1 MIGVSTD
8 YRQQLIAG
16 NRNWVISVPV
26 FLSGN
31 NTNTPDFTLTNAEIW
46 DNGIAL
52 DEAISSDSSFDLGAA
67 IVGSLK
73 VVIDNISGNFSSYD
87 FYGAKLTLW
96 LGVEGDEDNGTQ
108 RMYRIGF
115 FVVDTPSYNGSLITL
130 NCLDNMTWFDV
141 PFDSVTGITY
151 PANAGTVVQKICDTV
166 GVTLG
171 TPTFPNYSNIHT
183 KVLAKPEQQLNCREM
198 LQYIAQMCCCYCKI
212 NTSGQLVLAWYDKN
226 AILNLHDYDGGSFST
241 TTTPY
246 SDGDDVDGLHFNP
259 WNIGTLYDG
268 GTFDELRDRAFIS
281 QNYECD
287 VSTDDVVITG
297 VRVRNNTTKDATKAY
312 DELWVDSTLEPPIGT
327 HERYILVIDNNP
339 LITKAKAGY
348 IANIIGNTLA
358 GLPIRGF
365 SATSL
370 ADFSYETGDMATV
383 VDFRGNRYYTWITH
397 FTFTTNN
404 SERFSCG
411 VESIKKRS
419 EQRFSGTVKTLA
431 EANQNA
437 EDKLSAYD
445 TAVKA
450 LNDLGNNA
458 INFTEYIYPTTATV
472 VGQSRTVYRYNGN
485 SRTGT
490 ASSPKFPYSTAVFK
504 ITGDGVFVALAANGD
519 IAADGTCTFSNGY
532 DANSGTAI
540 LNTLYAKGVSCSS
553 VKSGRLS
560 LGGSDE
566 GIYKNGE
573 LYMYGSDNTEIGHW
587 TRGGIS
593 VKTGT
598 ITLGGKGA
606 INDNKDGVYIGSDGL
621 ELGKGKFKVTD
632 EGQLTAKS
640 GYIGDG
646 SSGWT
651 IGNTEIYNNV
661 TDLSDTTHNGT
672 YVGVSGIKNRN
683 GTNEVK
689 ITDGGITANS
699 GQIAQWNINSTG
711 LYSSDAWV
719 EPSKISCGEHGATL
733 VRMQGRTSEGDNSGY
748 LSVEVNKNNDYVHVH
763 TDDITK
769 KSSGGSD
776 AVVWHSQLNQSD
788 KRLKK
793 KIRKLSL
800 KESLAFI
807 KGLIPKEYTFKK
819 EDGRRYGFIAQEVE
833 PLLDDGFA
841 TVYEGGDSFKH
852 LHYDDIIA
860 PLVKVVQS
868 QQTEIELLKQELTEL
883 KARIK

>member
-348 IANIIGNTLA
+348 IANLIGNTLA

-437 EDKLSAYD
+437 ESILTAYD
-445 TAVKA
+445 NAVKA
-450 LNDLGNNA
+450 MDALAQNA
-458 INFTEYIYPTTATV
+458 IGYHEYIYTSGGSKTM
-472 VGQSRTVYRYNGN
+472 YRYNG
-485 SRTGT
+485 SQRTGT
-490 ASSPKFPYSTAVFK
+490 DADPKFPYSTAVFK
-504 ITGDGVFVALAANGD
+504 ISGDGVFVALAANGD

-540 LNTLYAKGVSCSS
+540 LNLIYAQGLNAGWITAGTIDTARLNVSGIVNGINSGTTTINGGQITTDTIDTSQLKANAITTEKINANAVTSGKISVNNLQAVSS
-553 VKSGRLS
+553 KMGTVNV
-560 LGGSDE
+560 GGDDN
-566 GIYKNGE
+566 GNGE
-573 LYMYGSDNTEIGHW
+573 LHVQNASSQDVIVLKNDGFHSYYEGNTSKGYTEINAGHVLIE
-587 TRGGIS
+587 TDSNNYFKVVEKGNSGHY
-593 VKTGT
+593 V
-598 ITLGGKGA
+598 TLGEHIA
-606 INDNKDGVYIGSDGL
+606 
-621 ELGKGKFKVTD
+621 
-632 EGQLTAKS
+632 
-640 GYIGDG
+640 
-646 SSGWT
+646 
-651 IGNTEIYNNV
+651 
-661 TDLSDTTHNGT
+661 
-672 YVGVSGIKNRN
+672 VS
-683 GTNEVK
+683 
-689 ITDGGITANS
+689 
-699 GQIAQWNINSTG
+699 
-711 LYSSDAWV
+711 
-719 EPSKISCGEHGATL
+719 
-733 VRMQGRTSEGDNSGY
+733 RTSREFYCEEDIEYLGWAVYDAKQEHSDRNIKKNIEDIPVEKSRELIRGARPRYYEFKETLEEG
-748 LSVEVNKNNDYVHVH
+748 
-763 TDDITK
+763 
-769 KSSGGSD
+769 
-776 AVVWHSQLNQSD
+776 
-788 KRLKK
+788 
-793 KIRKLSL
+793 IRC
-800 KESLAFI
+800 
-807 KGLIPKEYTFKK
+807 
-819 EDGRRYGFIAQEVE
+819 GFIAQELRE
-833 PLLDDGFA
+833 TLDKIGDNTA
-841 TVYEGGDSFKH
+841 IERESKRSEGIR
-852 LHYDDIIA
+852 DIIYKDFIA
-860 PLVKVVQS
+860 HLVNTTQDLYKQVD
-868 QQTEIELLKQELTEL
+868 ELKQELAEM